1 MTMEKRETPKM
12 EEENENEIVIREL
25 NDYLQHISLMRKKIK
40 REEGDEQD
48 AQRFF
53 FRGQANIAWDV
64 YPGVFRKG
72 FLVTESSLIKEAYLR
87 NPTEFRKLDTD
98 FERLA
103 KLQHYGLPTR
113 LLDVTSNPL
122 VAIYFACQSCREI
135 IDDTLSDA
143 ADGVVLFRRAYSK
156 GCNDIEVSVISHLA
170 NTEVSG
176 DLTLEKLLDDLV
188 EHNIYTDKMA
198 QRCREN
204 EYKSLIDTLQSNYF
218 VISNMN
224 NERLIRQS
232 GLFLLAGKYNIILN
246 DKDRG
251 KSIIQVAKSNA
262 REDFDK
268 KVFRIPADKKKD
280 ILEELNLYN
289 VNEGALFPELEH
301 QMTYIKQSQGNKPA
315 KEPGLFSPLVFSPE
329 ERVQSA
335 HQRAITDAE
344 VLQIIES
351 VLRES
356 VNKVLYDDCR
366 IAVEDSLSVD
376 WYLRE
381 TKTSRVVLALTDA
394 MGKYGLHRYE
404 AKRDADIIV
413 NKIIEEIKNRSKAN

>member
-1 MTMEKRETPKM
+1 MEKRETPKM

-25 NDYLQHISLMRKKIK
+25 NDYLQHISFMRKKIK

-72 FLVTESSLIKEAYLR
+72 FLVTESSLINEAYLR

-113 LLDVTSNPL
+113 LLDVTGNPL
-122 VAIYFACQSCREI
+122 VAIYFACQPCREI

-170 NTEVSG
+170 NTEVGG

-188 EHNIYTDKMA
+188 EHNIYSDKMA
-198 QRCREN
+198 QRCRGN

-232 GLFLLAGKYNIILN
+232 GLFLLVGKYNIILN
-246 DKDRG
+246 DIDIG

-262 REDFDK
+262 REDFDRR
-268 KVFRIPADKKKD
+268 VFRIPAEKKKD
-280 ILEELNLYN
+280 ILEELNFYN

-329 ERVQSA
+329 ERVQIA
-335 HQRAITDAE
+335 NQRAITDEE

-394 MGKYGLHRYE
+394 MGKYGVPRYE

>member
-1 MTMEKRETPKM
+1 MEKRETPKM
-12 EEENENEIVIREL
+12 EEENEKEIVIREL

-72 FLVTESSLIKEAYLR
+72 FLVTESSLINEAYLR

-170 NTEVSG
+170 DTEVSG

-188 EHNIYTDKMA
+188 EHNIYSDKMA

-262 REDFDK
+262 REDFDRR
-268 KVFRIPADKKKD
+268 VFRIPADKKKD

-315 KEPGLFSPLVFSPE
+315 KEPGLFSPLVFDSE
-329 ERVQSA
+329 ERVQVA
-335 HQRAITDAE
+335 NQRAITDEE

-351 VLRES
+351 VLRKS

-394 MGKYGLHRYE
+394 LGKYGVPRFE

>member
-1 MTMEKRETPKM
+1 MEKRETPKM
-12 EEENENEIVIREL
+12 EEENEHEIVIREL

-72 FLVTESSLIKEAYLR
+72 FLVTESSLINEAYLR

-188 EHNIYTDKMA
+188 EHNIYSDKMA

-232 GLFLLAGKYNIILN
+232 GLFLLVGKYNIILN
-246 DKDRG
+246 DIDIG

-262 REDFDK
+262 REDFDRR
-268 KVFRIPADKKKD
+268 VFRIPANKKKD

-315 KEPGLFSPLVFSPE
+315 KEPGLFSPLVFDSE
-329 ERVQSA
+329 ERVQIA
-335 HQRAITDAE
+335 NQRAITDEE
-344 VLQIIES
+344 VLQIIDS
-351 VLRES
+351 VLRKS
-356 VNKVLYDDCR
+356 VNKLLYDDCR

-394 MGKYGLHRYE
+394 MGKYGVPRYE

>member
-1 MTMEKRETPKM
+1 MEKRETPKM

>member
-1 MTMEKRETPKM
+1 MEKRETPKM

-188 EHNIYTDKMA
+188 EHNIYSDKMA

-394 MGKYGLHRYE
+394 MGKYGMPRFE

>member
-1 MTMEKRETPKM
+1 MEKRETPKM

-25 NDYLQHISLMRKKIK
+25 NDYLQHISFMRKKIK

-72 FLVTESSLIKEAYLR
+72 CLVTESSLINEAYLR

-170 NTEVSG
+170 DTEVSG

-188 EHNIYTDKMA
+188 EHNIYSDKMA

-232 GLFLLAGKYNIILN
+232 GLFLLVGKYNIILN
-246 DKDRG
+246 DIDIG

-262 REDFDK
+262 REDFDRR
-268 KVFRIPADKKKD
+268 VFRIPADKKKD
-280 ILEELNLYN
+280 ILEELNFYN

-301 QMTYIKQSQGNKPA
+301 QMTYIKQSQGNKSA
-315 KEPGLFSPLVFSPE
+315 KEPGLFSPITHDAE
-329 ERVQSA
+329 ERVQIA
-335 HQRAITDAE
+335 NQRTITDEE

-351 VLRES
+351 VLRKS

-366 IAVEDSLSVD
+366 VAVEDSLSVD

-394 MGKYGLHRYE
+394 MGKYGVPRYE

>member
-1 MTMEKRETPKM
+1 MEKRETPKM
-12 EEENENEIVIREL
+12 EEENEHEIVIREL
-25 NDYLQHISLMRKKIK
+25 NDYLQYISLMRKKIK

-72 FLVTESSLIKEAYLR
+72 FLVTESSLINEAYLR

-156 GCNDIEVSVISHLA
+156 GCTDIEVSVISHLA

-188 EHNIYTDKMA
+188 EHNIYSDKMA

-232 GLFLLAGKYNIILN
+232 GLFLLVGKYNIILN
-246 DKDRG
+246 DIDIG

-262 REDFDK
+262 REDFDRR
-268 KVFRIPADKKKD
+268 VFRIPANKKKD

-315 KEPGLFSPLVFSPE
+315 KEPGLFSPLVFDSE
-329 ERVQSA
+329 ERVQIA
-335 HQRAITDAE
+335 NQRAITDEE
-344 VLQIIES
+344 VLQIIDS
-351 VLRES
+351 VLRKS
-356 VNKVLYDDCR
+356 VNKLLYDDCR

-394 MGKYGLHRYE
+394 MGKYGVPRYE

>member
-1 MTMEKRETPKM
+1 MEKRETPKM
-12 EEENENEIVIREL
+12 EEENENEIVIGEL

-72 FLVTESSLIKEAYLR
+72 FLVTESSLINEAYLR

-188 EHNIYTDKMA
+188 EHNIYSDKMA
-198 QRCREN
+198 QRCKEN
-204 EYKSLIDTLQSNYF
+204 RYKSLIDTLQSNYF

-232 GLFLLAGKYNIILN
+232 GLFLLVGKYNIILN
-246 DKDRG
+246 DIDIG

-262 REDFDK
+262 REDFDRR
-268 KVFRIPADKKKD
+268 VFRIPANKKKD

-315 KEPGLFSPLVFSPE
+315 KEPGLFSPLVFDSE
-329 ERVQSA
+329 ERVQIA
-335 HQRAITDAE
+335 NQRAITDEE
-344 VLQIIES
+344 VLQIIDS
-351 VLRES
+351 VLRKS
-356 VNKVLYDDCR
+356 VNKLLYDDCR
-366 IAVEDSLSVD
+366 IAVEGSLSVD

-394 MGKYGLHRYE
+394 MGKYGVSRYE

>member
-1 MTMEKRETPKM
+1 M

-25 NDYLQHISLMRKKIK
+25 NDYLHHISLMRKKIK

-72 FLVTESSLIKEAYLR
+72 FLVTESSLINEAYLW

-122 VAIYFACQSCREI
+122 VAIYFACQPCREI

-170 NTEVSG
+170 NTEVDG
-176 DLTLEKLLDDLV
+176 ELTLEKLLDDLV
-188 EHNIYTDKMA
+188 EHNIYSDKMA

-224 NERLIRQS
+224 KERLIRQS
-232 GLFLLAGKYNIILN
+232 GLFLLVGKYNIILN
-246 DKDRG
+246 DIDIG

-262 REDFDK
+262 REDFDRR
-268 KVFRIPADKKKD
+268 VFRIPANKKKD

-289 VNEGALFPELEH
+289 ENEGALFPELEH

-315 KEPGLFSPLVFSPE
+315 KEPGLFSPLVFDSE
-329 ERVQSA
+329 ERVQIA
-335 HQRAITDAE
+335 NQRAITDEE
-344 VLQIIES
+344 VLQIIEI

-356 VNKVLYDDCR
+356 VKKVLYDDCR
-366 IAVEDSLSVD
+366 IAVKDSLSVD

-394 MGKYGLHRYE
+394 MGKHNIPRYE
-404 AKRDADIIV
+404 AKQTADRIV
-413 NKIIEEIKNRSKAN
+413 SNIIEEIKNRSKAN

>member
-1 MTMEKRETPKM
+1 MEKRETPKM

-72 FLVTESSLIKEAYLR
+72 FLVTESSLINEAYLR

-170 NTEVSG
+170 DTEVSG

-188 EHNIYTDKMA
+188 EHNIYSDKMA

-232 GLFLLAGKYNIILN
+232 GLFLLVGKYNIILN
-246 DKDRG
+246 DIDIG

-329 ERVQSA
+329 ERVQIA
-335 HQRAITDAE
+335 NQRAITDEE

-356 VNKVLYDDCR
+356 VNKALYDDCR

-394 MGKYGLHRYE
+394 MGKYGMPRFE

>member
-1 MTMEKRETPKM
+1 MEKRETPKM

-25 NDYLQHISLMRKKIK
+25 NDYLQHISFMRKKIK

-72 FLVTESSLIKEAYLR
+72 FLVTESSLINEAYLR

-170 NTEVSG
+170 DTEVSG

-188 EHNIYTDKMA
+188 EHNIYSDKMA

-232 GLFLLAGKYNIILN
+232 GLFLLVGKYNIILN
-246 DKDRG
+246 DIDIG

-262 REDFDK
+262 REDFDRR
-268 KVFRIPADKKKD
+268 VFRIPADKKKD
-280 ILEELNLYN
+280 ILEELNFYN

-301 QMTYIKQSQGNKPA
+301 QMTYIKQSQGNKSA
-315 KEPGLFSPLVFSPE
+315 KEPGLFSPITHDAE
-329 ERVQSA
+329 ERVQIA
-335 HQRAITDAE
+335 NQRTITDEE

-351 VLRES
+351 VLRKS

-366 IAVEDSLSVD
+366 VAVEDSLSVD

-394 MGKYGLHRYE
+394 MGKYGVPRYE

>member
-1 MTMEKRETPKM
+1 MEKRETPKM

-72 FLVTESSLIKEAYLR
+72 FLVTESSLINEAYLR

-156 GCNDIEVSVISHLA
+156 GCTDIEVSVISHLA

-188 EHNIYTDKMA
+188 EHNIYSDKMA

-232 GLFLLAGKYNIILN
+232 GLFLLVGKYNIILN
-246 DKDRG
+246 DIDIG

-329 ERVQSA
+329 ERVQIA
-335 HQRAITDAE
+335 NQRAITDEE

-356 VNKVLYDDCR
+356 VNKALYDDCR

-394 MGKYGLHRYE
+394 MGKYGMPRFE

>member
-1 MTMEKRETPKM
+1 MEKRETPKM
-12 EEENENEIVIREL
+12 EEENEKEIVIREL
-25 NDYLQHISLMRKKIK
+25 NDYLQHIFLMRKKIK

-170 NTEVSG
+170 NMEASG

-188 EHNIYTDKMA
+188 EHNIYSDKMA
-198 QRCREN
+198 QRCKEN
-204 EYKSLIDTLQSNYF
+204 RYKSLIDTLQSNYF

-262 REDFDK
+262 REDFDRR
-268 KVFRIPADKKKD
+268 VFRIPANKKKD

-301 QMTYIKQSQGNKPA
+301 QMTYIKQSQGNKSA
-315 KEPGLFSPLVFSPE
+315 KEPGLFSPLVFDSE
-329 ERVQSA
+329 ERVQIA
-335 HQRAITDAE
+335 HQRAITDEE
-344 VLQIIES
+344 VLQIIDS
-351 VLRES
+351 VLRKS
-356 VNKVLYDDCR
+356 VNKLLYDDCR
-366 IAVEDSLSVD
+366 IAVEDSL
-376 WYLRE
+376 L
-381 TKTSRVVLALTDA
+381 LI
-394 MGKYGLHRYE
+394 GIYE
-404 AKRDADIIV
+404 RRRKV
-413 NKIIEEIKNRSKAN
+413 EWF

>member
-1 MTMEKRETPKM
+1 MEKREMPKM

-64 YPGVFRKG
+64 YPGAFRKG
-72 FLVTESSLIKEAYLR
+72 FLVTESSLINEAYLR

-170 NTEVSG
+170 DTEVSG

-188 EHNIYTDKMA
+188 EHNIYSDKMA

-246 DKDRG
+246 DIDIG

-262 REDFDK
+262 REDFDRR
-268 KVFRIPADKKKD
+268 VFRIPANKKKD

-301 QMTYIKQSQGNKPA
+301 QMTYIKQSQGNKSA
-315 KEPGLFSPLVFSPE
+315 KEPGLFSPLVFDSE
-329 ERVQSA
+329 ERVQIA
-335 HQRAITDAE
+335 HQRAITDEE
-344 VLQIIES
+344 VLQIIDS
-351 VLRES
+351 VLRKS
-356 VNKVLYDDCR
+356 VNKLLYDDCR

-381 TKTSRVVLALTDA
+381 TKKSRVVLALTDA
-394 MGKYGLHRYE
+394 MGKYGVPRYE

>member
-1 MTMEKRETPKM
+1 MEKRETPKM
-12 EEENENEIVIREL
+12 EEENEKEIVIREL

-188 EHNIYTDKMA
+188 EHNIYSDKMA

-262 REDFDK
+262 REDFDRR
-268 KVFRIPADKKKD
+268 VFRIPADKKKD

-315 KEPGLFSPLVFSPE
+315 KEPGLFSPLVFDSE
-329 ERVQSA
+329 ERVQVA
-335 HQRAITDAE
+335 NQRAITDEE

-351 VLRES
+351 VLRKS

-394 MGKYGLHRYE
+394 LGKYGVPRFE

>member
-1 MTMEKRETPKM
+1 MEKRETPKM

-72 FLVTESSLIKEAYLR
+72 FLVTESSLINEAYLR

-188 EHNIYTDKMA
+188 EHNIYSDKMA

-232 GLFLLAGKYNIILN
+232 GLFLLVGKYNIILN
-246 DKDRG
+246 DIDIG

-301 QMTYIKQSQGNKPA
+301 QMTYIKQSQGNKSA
-315 KEPGLFSPLVFSPE
+315 KEPGLFSPLVFDSE
-329 ERVQSA
+329 ERVQVA
-335 HQRAITDAE
+335 NQRAITDEE

-351 VLRES
+351 VLRKS

-394 MGKYGLHRYE
+394 MGKYGVPRYE

>member
-1 MTMEKRETPKM
+1 MEKRETPKM

-25 NDYLQHISLMRKKIK
+25 NDYLQHISFMRKKIK

-72 FLVTESSLIKEAYLR
+72 FLVTESSLINEAYLR

-170 NTEVSG
+170 DTEVSG

-188 EHNIYTDKMA
+188 EHNIYSDKMA

-232 GLFLLAGKYNIILN
+232 GLFLLVGKYNIILN
-246 DKDRG
+246 DIDIG

-262 REDFDK
+262 REDFDRR
-268 KVFRIPADKKKD
+268 VFRIPAEKKKD
-280 ILEELNLYN
+280 ILEELNFYN

-329 ERVQSA
+329 ERVQIA
-335 HQRAITDAE
+335 NQRAITDEE

-394 MGKYGLHRYE
+394 MGKYGVPRYE

>member
-1 MTMEKRETPKM
+1 M
-12 EEENENEIVIREL
+12 V
-25 NDYLQHISLMRKKIK
+25 Q
-40 REEGDEQD
+40 
-48 AQRFF
+48 
-53 FRGQANIAWDV
+53 
-64 YPGVFRKG
+64 
-72 FLVTESSLIKEAYLR
+72 VT
-87 NPTEFRKLDTD
+87 
-98 FERLA
+98 
-103 KLQHYGLPTR
+103 
-113 LLDVTSNPL
+113 L

-170 NTEVSG
+170 DTEVSG

-188 EHNIYTDKMA
+188 EHNIYSDKMA

-232 GLFLLAGKYNIILN
+232 GLFLLVGKYNIILN
-246 DKDRG
+246 DIDIG

-262 REDFDK
+262 REDFDRRI
-268 KVFRIPADKKKD
+268 FRIPADKKKD
-280 ILEELNLYN
+280 ILEELNFYN

-301 QMTYIKQSQGNKPA
+301 QMTYIKQSQGNKSA
-315 KEPGLFSPLVFSPE
+315 KEPGLFSPITHDAE
-329 ERVQSA
+329 ERVQIA
-335 HQRAITDAE
+335 NQRAITDEE

-351 VLRES
+351 VLRKS

-394 MGKYGLHRYE
+394 MGKYGVPRYE

>member
-1 MTMEKRETPKM
+1 MEKRETPKM

-72 FLVTESSLIKEAYLR
+72 FLVTESSLINEAYLR

-188 EHNIYTDKMA
+188 EHNIYSDKMA
-198 QRCREN
+198 QRCKEN
-204 EYKSLIDTLQSNYF
+204 RYKSLIDTLQSNYF

-232 GLFLLAGKYNIILN
+232 GLFLLVGKYNIILN
-246 DKDRG
+246 DIDIG

-262 REDFDK
+262 REDFDRR
-268 KVFRIPADKKKD
+268 VFRIPANKKKD

-315 KEPGLFSPLVFSPE
+315 KEPGLFSPLVFDSE
-329 ERVQSA
+329 ERVQIA
-335 HQRAITDAE
+335 NQRAITDEE

-351 VLRES
+351 VLRKS

-394 MGKYGLHRYE
+394 MGKYGMPRFE

>member
-1 MTMEKRETPKM
+1 MEKRETPKM

-72 FLVTESSLIKEAYLR
+72 FLVTESSLINEAYLR

-156 GCNDIEVSVISHLA
+156 GCNDIEVSAISHLA
-170 NTEVSG
+170 DTEVSG

-188 EHNIYTDKMA
+188 EHNIYSDKMA

-232 GLFLLAGKYNIILN
+232 GLFLLVGKYNIILN
-246 DKDRG
+246 DIDIG

-289 VNEGALFPELEH
+289 VNEGLCFP
-301 QMTYIKQSQGNKPA
+301 N
-315 KEPGLFSPLVFSPE
+315 
-329 ERVQSA
+329 
-335 HQRAITDAE
+335 
-344 VLQIIES
+344 
-351 VLRES
+351 
-356 VNKVLYDDCR
+356 
-366 IAVEDSLSVD
+366 
-376 WYLRE
+376 
-381 TKTSRVVLALTDA
+381 
-394 MGKYGLHRYE
+394 
-404 AKRDADIIV
+404 
-413 NKIIEEIKNRSKAN
+413 

>member
-1 MTMEKRETPKM
+1 MEKRETPKM
-12 EEENENEIVIREL
+12 EEENEKEIVIREL
-25 NDYLQHISLMRKKIK
+25 NDYLQHIFLMRKKIK

-72 FLVTESSLIKEAYLR
+72 FLVTESSLINEAYLR

-122 VAIYFACQSCREI
+122 VAIYFACQLCREI
-135 IDDTLSDA
+135 IDDTLSVA
-143 ADGVVLFRRAYSK
+143 ADGIVLFRRAYSK

-188 EHNIYTDKMA
+188 EHNIYSDKMA

-232 GLFLLAGKYNIILN
+232 GLFLLVGKYNIILN
-246 DKDRG
+246 DIDIG

-262 REDFDK
+262 REDFDRR
-268 KVFRIPADKKKD
+268 VFRIPAEKKKD
-280 ILEELNLYN
+280 ILEELNFYN

-329 ERVQSA
+329 ERVQIA
-335 HQRAITDAE
+335 NQRAITDEE

-394 MGKYGLHRYE
+394 MGKYGVPRYE

>member
-1 MTMEKRETPKM
+1 MEKRETPKM
-12 EEENENEIVIREL
+12 EEENEKEIVIREL

-64 YPGVFRKG
+64 YPGIFRKG
-72 FLVTESSLIKEAYLR
+72 FLVTESSLINEAYLR

-143 ADGVVLFRRAYSK
+143 ADGVVLFGRAYSK

-188 EHNIYTDKMA
+188 EHNIYSDKMA

-262 REDFDK
+262 REDFDRR
-268 KVFRIPADKKKD
+268 VFRIPADKKKD
-280 ILEELNLYN
+280 ILEELNFYN
-289 VNEGALFPELEH
+289 VNEGA
-301 QMTYIKQSQGNKPA
+301 Y
-315 KEPGLFSPLVFSPE
+315 
-329 ERVQSA
+329 
-335 HQRAITDAE
+335 
-344 VLQIIES
+344 
-351 VLRES
+351 
-356 VNKVLYDDCR
+356 
-366 IAVEDSLSVD
+366 
-376 WYLRE
+376 
-381 TKTSRVVLALTDA
+381 
-394 MGKYGLHRYE
+394 
-404 AKRDADIIV
+404 
-413 NKIIEEIKNRSKAN
+413 

>member
-1 MTMEKRETPKM
+1 MEKRETPKM
-12 EEENENEIVIREL
+12 EEENENEIVIRDL
-25 NDYLQHISLMRKKIK
+25 NDYLHHISFMRKKIK

-64 YPGVFRKG
+64 YPGIFRKG
-72 FLVTESSLIKEAYLR
+72 FLVTESSLINEAYLR

-156 GCNDIEVSVISHLA
+156 GCNDIEVSIISHLA

-188 EHNIYTDKMA
+188 EHNIYSDKMA
-198 QRCREN
+198 QRCKEN
-204 EYKSLIDTLQSNYF
+204 RYKSLIDTLQSNYF

-232 GLFLLAGKYNIILN
+232 GLFLLVGKYNIILN
-246 DKDRG
+246 DIDIG

-262 REDFDK
+262 REDFDRR
-268 KVFRIPADKKKD
+268 VFRIPANKKKD

-315 KEPGLFSPLVFSPE
+315 KEPGLFSPLVFDSE
-329 ERVQSA
+329 ERVQVA
-335 HQRAITDAE
+335 NQRAITDEE

-351 VLRES
+351 VLRKS
-356 VNKVLYDDCR
+356 VNKLLYDDCR

-394 MGKYGLHRYE
+394 MGKYGMPRFE

>member
-1 MTMEKRETPKM
+1 MEKREMPKM

-72 FLVTESSLIKEAYLR
+72 FLVTESSLINEAYLR

-176 DLTLEKLLDDLV
+176 DLTLEKLLDALV
-188 EHNIYTDKMA
+188 EHNIYSDKMA

-232 GLFLLAGKYNIILN
+232 GLFLLVGKYNIILN
-246 DKDRG
+246 DIDIG

-289 VNEGALFPELEH
+289 VNEGLCFP
-301 QMTYIKQSQGNKPA
+301 N
-315 KEPGLFSPLVFSPE
+315 
-329 ERVQSA
+329 
-335 HQRAITDAE
+335 
-344 VLQIIES
+344 
-351 VLRES
+351 
-356 VNKVLYDDCR
+356 
-366 IAVEDSLSVD
+366 
-376 WYLRE
+376 
-381 TKTSRVVLALTDA
+381 
-394 MGKYGLHRYE
+394 
-404 AKRDADIIV
+404 
-413 NKIIEEIKNRSKAN
+413 

>member
-1 MTMEKRETPKM
+1 MEKRETPKM

-25 NDYLQHISLMRKKIK
+25 NDYLHHISLMRKKIK

-72 FLVTESSLIKEAYLR
+72 FLVTESSLINEAYLR

-122 VAIYFACQSCREI
+122 VAIYFACQPCREI

-170 NTEVSG
+170 NTEVGG

-188 EHNIYTDKMA
+188 EHNIYSDKMA
-198 QRCREN
+198 QRCRGN

-251 KSIIQVAKSNA
+251 KSIVQVARSNA
-262 REDFDK
+262 REDFDRR
-268 KVFRIPADKKKD
+268 VFRIPADKKED
-280 ILEELNLYN
+280 ILEELNFYN

-301 QMTYIKQSQGNKPA
+301 QMIYIKQSQGNKSA
-315 KEPGLFSPLVFSPE
+315 KEPGLFSPITYDSE
-329 ERVQSA
+329 ERVQIAS
-335 HQRAITDAE
+335 QRTITDEE
-344 VLQIIES
+344 VLQIIEN
-351 VLRES
+351 VLRKS

-366 IAVEDSLSVD
+366 IAVKDSLSVD

-394 MGKYGLHRYE
+394 MGKHGVPRYE
-404 AKRDADIIV
+404 AKRNADIIV

>member
-1 MTMEKRETPKM
+1 MEKRETPKM
-12 EEENENEIVIREL
+12 EEENEKEIVIREL
-25 NDYLQHISLMRKKIK
+25 NDYLQHIFLMRKKIK

-170 NTEVSG
+170 NMEVSG

-188 EHNIYTDKMA
+188 EHNIYSDKMA

-262 REDFDK
+262 REDFDRR
-268 KVFRIPADKKKD
+268 VFRIPADKKKD
-280 ILEELNLYN
+280 ILEELNFYN

-315 KEPGLFSPLVFSPE
+315 KEPGLFSPLVFDSE
-329 ERVQSA
+329 ERVQVA
-335 HQRAITDAE
+335 NQRAITDEE

-351 VLRES
+351 VLRKS
-356 VNKVLYDDCR
+356 VNKLLYDDCR

-394 MGKYGLHRYE
+394 MGKYGMPRFE

>member
-1 MTMEKRETPKM
+1 MEKRETPKM
-12 EEENENEIVIREL
+12 EEENEHEIVIREL

-72 FLVTESSLIKEAYLR
+72 FLVTESSLINEAYLR

-156 GCNDIEVSVISHLA
+156 GCTDIEVSVISHLA

-188 EHNIYTDKMA
+188 EHNIYSDKMA

-232 GLFLLAGKYNIILN
+232 GLFLLVGKYNIILN
-246 DKDRG
+246 DIDIE

-262 REDFDK
+262 REDFDRR
-268 KVFRIPADKKKD
+268 VFRIPANKKKD

-315 KEPGLFSPLVFSPE
+315 KEPGLFSPLVFDSE
-329 ERVQSA
+329 ERVQIA
-335 HQRAITDAE
+335 NQRAITDEE
-344 VLQIIES
+344 VLQIIDS
-351 VLRES
+351 VLRKS
-356 VNKVLYDDCR
+356 VNKLLYDDCR

-381 TKTSRVVLALTDA
+381 TKKSRVVLALTDA
-394 MGKYGLHRYE
+394 MGKYGVPRYE

>member
-1 MTMEKRETPKM
+1 MEKRETPKM

-72 FLVTESSLIKEAYLR
+72 FLVTESSLINEAYLR

-188 EHNIYTDKMA
+188 EHNIYSDKMA

-262 REDFDK
+262 REDFDRR
-268 KVFRIPADKKKD
+268 VFRIPADKKKD
-280 ILEELNLYN
+280 ILEELNFYN

-356 VNKVLYDDCR
+356 VNKALYDDCR

-394 MGKYGLHRYE
+394 MGKYGMPRFE

>member
-1 MTMEKRETPKM
+1 MEKRETPKM
-12 EEENENEIVIREL
+12 EEENEHEIVIREL

-72 FLVTESSLIKEAYLR
+72 FLVTESSLINEAYLR

-156 GCNDIEVSVISHLA
+156 GCTDIEVSVISHLA

-188 EHNIYTDKMA
+188 EHNIYSDKMA

-232 GLFLLAGKYNIILN
+232 GLFLLVGKYNIILN
-246 DKDRG
+246 DIDIG

-262 REDFDK
+262 REDFDRR
-268 KVFRIPADKKKD
+268 VFRIPANKKKD

-315 KEPGLFSPLVFSPE
+315 KEPGLFSPLVFDSE
-329 ERVQSA
+329 ERVQIA
-335 HQRAITDAE
+335 NQRAITDEE
-344 VLQIIES
+344 VLQIIKS
-351 VLRES
+351 VLRKS

-394 MGKYGLHRYE
+394 MGKYGVPRFE

>member
-1 MTMEKRETPKM
+1 MEKRETPKM
-12 EEENENEIVIREL
+12 EEESENEIVIREL

-72 FLVTESSLIKEAYLR
+72 FLVTESSLINEAYLR

-188 EHNIYTDKMA
+188 EHNIYSDKMA
-198 QRCREN
+198 QRCKEN
-204 EYKSLIDTLQSNYF
+204 RYKSLIDTLQSNYF

-232 GLFLLAGKYNIILN
+232 GLFLLVGKYNIILN
-246 DKDRG
+246 DIDIG

-262 REDFDK
+262 REDFDRR
-268 KVFRIPADKKKD
+268 VFRIPANKKKD

-315 KEPGLFSPLVFSPE
+315 KEPGLFSPLVFDSE
-329 ERVQSA
+329 ERVQIA
-335 HQRAITDAE
+335 NQRAITDEE

-351 VLRES
+351 VLRKS

-394 MGKYGLHRYE
+394 MGKYGMPRFE

>member
-1 MTMEKRETPKM
+1 MEKRETPKM
-12 EEENENEIVIREL
+12 EEENEHEIVIREL

-53 FRGQANIAWDV
+53 FRGQANIAWGV

-188 EHNIYTDKMA
+188 EHNIYSDKMA
-198 QRCREN
+198 QRCKEN
-204 EYKSLIDTLQSNYF
+204 RYKSLIDTLQSNYF

-315 KEPGLFSPLVFSPE
+315 KEPGLFSPLVFDSE
-329 ERVQSA
+329 ERVQIA
-335 HQRAITDAE
+335 HQRAITDEE
-344 VLQIIES
+344 VLQIIDS
-351 VLRES
+351 VLRKS
-356 VNKVLYDDCR
+356 VNKLLYDDCR

-381 TKTSRVVLALTDA
+381 TKKSRVVLALTDA
-394 MGKYGLHRYE
+394 MGKYGVPRYE

>member
-1 MTMEKRETPKM
+1 MEKRETPKM

-72 FLVTESSLIKEAYLR
+72 FLVTESSLINEAYLR

-143 ADGVVLFRRAYSK
+143 ADGVVLFSRAYSK

-188 EHNIYTDKMA
+188 EHNIYSDKMA

-262 REDFDK
+262 REDFDRR
-268 KVFRIPADKKKD
+268 VFRIPADKKKD
-280 ILEELNLYN
+280 ILEELNFYN

-301 QMTYIKQSQGNKPA
+301 QMTYIKQSQGNKTA

-335 HQRAITDAE
+335 HQRAITDEE
-344 VLQIIES
+344 VVQIIES

-356 VNKVLYDDCR
+356 VNKALYDDCR

-394 MGKYGLHRYE
+394 MGKYGVPRYE

>member
-1 MTMEKRETPKM
+1 MEKRETPKM
-12 EEENENEIVIREL
+12 EEENEHEIVIREL

-72 FLVTESSLIKEAYLR
+72 FLVTESSLINEAYLR

-122 VAIYFACQSCREI
+122 VAIYFACQLCREI

-156 GCNDIEVSVISHLA
+156 GCNDIEVSAISHLA
-170 NTEVSG
+170 DTEVSG

-188 EHNIYTDKMA
+188 EHNIYSDKMA

-232 GLFLLAGKYNIILN
+232 GLFLLVGKYNIILN
-246 DKDRG
+246 DIDIG

-315 KEPGLFSPLVFSPE
+315 KEPGLFSPLVFDSE
-329 ERVQSA
+329 ERVQVA
-335 HQRAITDAE
+335 NQRAITDEE

-351 VLRES
+351 VLRKS
-356 VNKVLYDDCR
+356 VNKLLYDDCR

-394 MGKYGLHRYE
+394 MGKYGMPRFE